1 MRSRYGRLVQDRPTI
16 AARLRREGPPTAPRE
31 SASVI
36 VVRDGD
42 GALELLLVQRNPEQ
56 RFMGGFWV
64 FPGGAV
70 DAGETHRATAVRE
83 LAEEARVGGV
93 DAAALVPFSRWITPE
108 AIQTRFDTHFF
119 VVRAPRD
126 AQPRVDGRECVDL
139 RWTTPRAA
147 LDAYAADELALVFP
161 TLKLLESLEP
171 FSSVDRL
178 LAHAAG
184 LDVQPVLPRVVQGG
198 GEPRVL
204 LPGEP
209 GYEGQET

>member
-1 MRSRYGRLVQDRPTI
+1 MQDRPTI
-16 AARLRREGPPTAPRE
+16 ATRLRRDGPPTLPRE

-36 VVRDGD
+36 LVRDGTA
-42 GALELLLVQRNPEQ
+42 GPELVLVQRNPQQ

-70 DAGETHRATAVRE
+70 DAGESHASTAVRE
-83 LAEEARVGGV
+83 LAEEAGIAAV
-93 DAAALVPFSRWITPE
+93 DPATLVPFSRWITPE

-139 RWTTPRAA
+139 RWSTPRAA
-147 LDAYAADELALVFP
+147 LDAYAAGDLALVFP
-161 TLKLLESLEP
+161 TLKLIESLEP
-171 FSSVDRL
+171 FTTVRQL
-178 LAHAAG
+178 LDHAAG
-184 LDVQPVLPRVVQGG
+184 LDVQPILPRVVQGV

-209 GYEGQET
+209 GYDG